1 MPPTLCIFNERAGP
15 NLSPHERAALFSQ
28 LEVKLGA
35 IQLAVT
41 QASAEVEPLLWEA
54 ILRGAKRVIA
64 LGGDGTVHHLV
75 GALMRIRTAGEP
87 HALPAF
93 GVLPLGTGC
102 DWSRGIGQ
110 PLGRAAAL
118 AWLARATP
126 QPIDIGELHTD
137 NAQAFFLNIASC
149 GLAGE
154 VSRRAQSLRRKR
166 AWTYLALTLRAL
178 HSFQRPQLSVAV
190 DGRRWFEGRT
200 ALLACCNGSHF
211 GRGMRIAPNAA
222 IRDGLLEIL
231 LARRLNHFELL
242 RLSPSAFLGQS
253 FGRGALLETRGREIR
268 ISSAHTFHYEMDGEA
283 GATRSLDIRLHP
295 GALNALLT

>member
-1 MPPTLCIFNERAGP
+1 MSPTLCIFNERAGQ
-15 NLSPHERAALFSQ
+15 NLSPHERAAFFSQ

-41 QASAEVEPLLWEA
+41 QASEEVEP
-54 ILRGAKRVIA
+54 ILRGAIRRGIKRVIA
-64 LGGDGTVHHLV
+64 LGGDGTAHHLV
-75 GALMRIRTAGEP
+75 NAMMRIRAFGES

-118 AWLARATP
+118 AWLVRATS
-126 QPIDIGELHTD
+126 QPIDIGEIHAD
-137 NAQAFFLNIASC
+137 DAQYFFLNIASC

-166 AWTYLALTLRAL
+166 AWSYLALTLQAL
-178 HSFQRPQLSVAV
+178 HSFQRPQLSIDV
-190 DGRRWFEGRT
+190 DGHRWYEGRA

-211 GRGMRIAPNAA
+211 GRGMRIAPDAA
-222 IRDGLLEIL
+222 IRDGMLEIQ
-231 LARRLNHFELL
+231 LARHLNHFDLV
-242 RLSPSAFLGQS
+242 RLIPSAFLGQS
-253 FGRGALLETRGREIR
+253 FGRGALLETRGKVIHVTG
-268 ISSAHTFHYEMDGEA
+268 SHTFHYEMDGEA
-283 GATRSLDIRLHP
+283 GATRSLEIRLHP
-295 GALNALLT
+295 GALSALLA

>member
-190 DGRRWFEGRT
+190 DGRRWFEGTHRPARLLQWLSLWQGNANCAKRSNTRWTVGNSTRT
-200 ALLACCNGSHF
+200 SPQPLRALAPEPQRIPRPILRPWRAVGNARAGNPHF
-211 GRGMRIAPNAA
+211 
-222 IRDGLLEIL
+222 
-231 LARRLNHFELL
+231 
-242 RLSPSAFLGQS
+242 
-253 FGRGALLETRGREIR
+253 
-268 ISSAHTFHYEMDGEA
+268 
-283 GATRSLDIRLHP
+283 
-295 GALNALLT
+295 